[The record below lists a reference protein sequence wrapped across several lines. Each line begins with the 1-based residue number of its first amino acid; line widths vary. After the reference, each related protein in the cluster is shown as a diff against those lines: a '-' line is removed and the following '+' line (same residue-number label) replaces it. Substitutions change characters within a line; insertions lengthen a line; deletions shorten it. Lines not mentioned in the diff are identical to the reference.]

1 MPQTLGNGSIR
12 FSGSPYQTSFGEKS
26 GHGYSLVTVERGRP
40 PIIEHRQVPSRELI
54 TIHGEWADDPSAIAW
69 DRQAMDIPKG
79 ASVRLQYDVGESNR
93 TKASEDAE
101 ATRQMCL
108 NAGARSVKLDPRI
121 TSTTRV
127 RSEKIRTAKTTAEK
141 IEALWEARGERPER
155 SRQILDKLTVLE
167 QEVPL

>member
-1 MPQTLGNGSIR
+1 
-12 FSGSPYQTSFGEKS
+12 
-26 GHGYSLVTVERGRP
+26 
-40 PIIEHRQVPSRELI
+40 
-54 TIHGEWADDPSAIAW
+54 
-69 DRQAMDIPKG
+69 MDIPKG

-121 TSTTRV
+121 TATTRV